1 MAIKPD
7 ALNQELPGMERVPN
21 RPPSIEDIELANAIR
36 NLFYRARAARRP
48 LIQEWQKN
56 YRILRNRTWLSTR
69 PTWLPNPEV
78 PEIYPIVSSIT
89 GWMTDQRP
97 TLQVIPAAQP
107 HSPYYQF
114 YNQLG
119 DDLQTAMQATWTL
132 NEYEA
137 EIEQV
142 IWDGMTCGAGIFKSG
157 WDHTL
162 SDGMG
167 DAIMRRVD
175 PWTFYPDPNATSM
188 KDANYFMEVRTM
200 SLQELDRR
208 HPGAW
213 ELIGSGGAIEDTD
226 DSPTAYDTTSSM
238 PKANPGAISPA
249 TAPRYGLPGQGRM
262 SATQAT
268 EDMGVT
274 VFEAW
279 IREHETETDD
289 NGNEIVH
296 DGWRVIVMANSHILL
311 NEKATDIWAHGQQP
325 YDRWVPNR
333 TGDFWGGVPMVTLLR
348 PAQLSINRLLAAAQL
363 HIELTGNPVFKESP
377 RAGIQRTKITNKPG
391 QRLTVGEGATAEWLQ
406 QPQLSQDIPAM
417 VSFYIGEMERV
428 SGLSAIARGMMPQG
442 RPAQGTIADIQE
454 SSFVRIRLGQRNLEW
469 CLRSAGEKIAA
480 LICEFYTEPRLV
492 AVVGP
497 SAESS
502 SKALTGRHFYV
513 PTEEGRVPMR
523 FQLLV
528 QAGSSLPTSRGARIS
543 EADTLFAMGAI
554 DELALLEVHDWPN
567 AQQVAKRVME
577 LKATGVM
584 QPPGARQRTQ
594 RSS

>member
-1 MAIKPD
+1 MAIRPD
-7 ALNQELPGMERVPN
+7 ALAKELPQSSPKPLA
-21 RPPSIEDIELANAIR
+21 PPTADDLELASAIR
-36 NLFYRARAARRP
+36 NLFFRARAARRP
-48 LIQEWQKN
+48 LVAEWSKN
-56 YRILRNRTWLSTR
+56 YRILSNRTWLSTR
-69 PTWLPNPEV
+69 PSWLPNPEV

-97 TLQVIPAAQP
+97 TLQVIPASEP
-107 HSPYYQF
+107 HSPYHEF
-114 YNQLG
+114 YAQLG
-119 DDLQTAMQATWTL
+119 NDLQTAMSATWMV

-162 SDGMG
+162 HDGMG
-167 DAIMRRVD
+167 DAILRRVD
-175 PWTFYPDPNATSM
+175 PYTFYPDPNATSM
-188 KDANYFMEVRTM
+188 KDANYFIEVRTM

-213 ELIGSGGAIEDTD
+213 NLIGRGGMIEDTD
-226 DSPTAYDTTSSM
+226 EAPTQLDAQGTM
-238 PKANPGAISPA
+238 PKANPGALSPA
-249 TAPRYGLPGQGRM
+249 TTPRYGLPGQSRL
-262 SATQAT
+262 SATDAT

-279 IREHETETDD
+279 IREHETKTDD
-289 NGNEIVH
+289 DGNEVVH
-296 DGWRVIVMANSHILL
+296 DGWRVIVMASNHILL
-311 NEKATDIWAHGQQP
+311 NEPAKELWGHGQQP

-333 TGDFWGGVPMVTLLR
+333 TGEFWGGVPMVSLLR

-391 QRLTVGEGATAEWLQ
+391 QRLTVGEGSTAEWLTG
-406 QPQLSQDIPAM
+406 PQLTQDIPAM

-428 SGLSAIARGMMPQG
+428 SGLSSIARGMMPSG

-469 CLRSAGEKIAA
+469 ALRSAGEKIAS
-480 LICEFYTEPRLV
+480 LICEFYTQPRLV
-492 AVVGP
+492 AIVGP
-497 SAESS
+497 SAETSS
-502 SKALTGRHFYV
+502 RALTGRHFYV
-513 PTEEGRVPMR
+513 PTNEGRVPMR

-543 EADTLFAMGAI
+543 EADTLYAMGAL
-554 DELALLEVHDWPN
+554 DDMALLEAHDWPN
-567 AQQVAKRVME
+567 HRMIAQRVME
-577 LKATGVM
+577 AKATGVM